1 MLKLDLILQIMN
13 QNAISLI
20 DYYKNEKNKKV
31 IGLMKDELG
40 GQIMTKFVRLRA
52 KTYSYVIDDDSK
64 DKKAKGTKKCVK
76 KRKLKFESYK
86 NCLEATQLD
95 NKTKYL
101 EKNKISIDSLKKSL
115 KIHKKL

>member
-1 MLKLDLILQIMN
+1 MKKIIV
-13 QNAISLI
+13 
-20 DYYKNEKNKKV
+20 KV

-40 GQIMTKFVRLRA
+40 GQIMTKFVGLGA
-52 KTYSYVIDDDSK
+52 KTYSYVIDGDSK

-101 EKNKISIDSLKKSL
+101 KIKISIDSLKKS
-115 KIHKKL
+115 